1 MMFPFIC
8 WGVGFTHGA
17 AVVEGIADFLGMR
30 TGTVAV
36 FMQAKS
42 L

>member
-1 MMFPFIC
+1 MMFPFMC

-17 AVVEGIADFLGMR
+17 AVIEGTADFLGMR
-30 TGTVAV
+30 TGTLAV
-36 FMQAKS
+36 LMQEKS